1 MSSCNQPK
9 KTKSKLL
16 MKYLS
21 FLRDY
26 QCLSEATISIR
37 RIFVSR
43 FLSEI
48 ADIATPS
55 KLHRL
60 SPETIHDYIIK
71 TCQPLNRASKKHLT
85 SSLRSFLR
93 FAHIYG
99 YLKKNLVEAVPI
111 ITTRKLEGIPRII
124 SWEDVKKLLSSPDR
138 KTPQGRRDYAII
150 LLCATYGVRIGQVRN
165 LKLTDIRW
173 HEGIINFRSSK
184 MGKALS
190 FPLEKRVAKALL
202 DYIKKDRRNE
212 PFKEVFLTVRK
223 PLRPLGNKNCLYS
236 SFKLY
241 FKHAKINSK
250 IIGSHLIRHAF
261 ATKLME
267 KKIPI
272 KNISDLLGH
281 KYIET
286 TFIYTKVD
294 TEKLRILAKKWPEV
308 T

>member
-1 MSSCNQPK
+1 MPGFNPTK

-60 SPETIHDYIIK
+60 SPKTIHDYIIK

-99 YLKKNLVEAVPI
+99 YLRNNLIEAVPVI
-111 ITTRKLEGIPRII
+111 VTRKLEGIPRKI
-124 SWEDVKKLLSSPDR
+124 SWEDVRKLLTCPDR

-150 LLCATYGVRIGQVRN
+150 LLCATYGVRIGQIRN
-165 LKLTDIRW
+165 LKLTDIKW
-173 HEGIINFRSSK
+173 HKGIINFGPSK

-190 FPLEKRVAKALL
+190 FPLDKRVAQALL
-202 DYIKKDRRNE
+202 DYIKKNRKDE
-212 PFKEVFLTVRK
+212 PFKEVFLTVK
-223 PLRPLGNKNCLYS
+223 EPLRPLSKNNCLHS
-236 SFKLY
+236 PFIRY
-241 FKHAKINSK
+241 FKQAKIKSK
-250 IIGSHLIRHAF
+250 AVGSHLIRHAF

-294 TEKLRILAKKWPEV
+294 IKNLRILARKWPEV
-308 T
+308 K